1 MQIKLKITILKL
13 ILVNTITVV
22 GLLFFD
28 WEIFE
33 VVVIYIL
40 ESLAIYVVFN
50 VRYFFLEP
58 KTNYPFPLALMQLA
72 ISLVPFVAI
81 LYAQVAIIYG
91 ILAPRSS
98 DFALSFKFAAE
109 RVEDMELLI
118 PLFSLI
124 CIEAL
129 TVFMQRR
136 NQLKQTNQF
145 FISYSRVF
153 IRILFST
160 LYLIPAS
167 FIVLLF
173 NHNFIVSVI
182 FMIGLRFIME
192 YSIEDE
198 RVLIY
203 LNHQRRRFI
212 KYMSS

>member
-1 MQIKLKITILKL
+1 MRLKLKITILKL

-58 KTNYPFPLALMQLA
+58 KTNYPFPLALIQLT

-91 ILAPRSS
+91 ILTPRSI

-124 CIEAL
+124 CIETL

-167 FIVLLF
+167 FIVFLF
-173 NHNFIVSVI
+173 NHNFVVSVI